1 MAIRK
6 EFLGRGFAFPFHFD
20 PAGGGVALSEY
31 EENIRQNISI
41 ILGTQP
47 GERQMLPD
55 FGCRIHELL
64 FAPDNSYAGQLAA
77 RHVEDALQRWE
88 PRIEVIGVEVADP
101 LGPYGA
107 KGVGEIGL
115 VPTAPAVANALWAH
129 DGVRRF
135 ELPIFQIR
143 RKSRRKAKA

>member
-88 PRIEVIGVEVADP
+88 PRIEVIGVEAVPDPTGAIRVEVSYRIISTGVTERLEQVVASS
-101 LGPYGA
+101 A
-107 KGVGEIGL
+107 
-115 VPTAPAVANALWAH
+115 
-129 DGVRRF
+129 R
-135 ELPIFQIR
+135 
-143 RKSRRKAKA
+143 

>member
-77 RHVEDALQRWE
+77 RHVEDALRRWE
-88 PRIEVIGVEVADP
+88 PRIEVIGVEAVPDPTGAIRVEVA
-101 LGPYGA
+101 YRITST
-107 KGVGEIGL
+107 GVTERL
-115 VPTAPAVANALWAH
+115 EQVVASSA
-129 DGVRRF
+129 R
-135 ELPIFQIR
+135 
-143 RKSRRKAKA
+143 

>member
-1 MAIRK
+1 MAVRK

-31 EENIRQNISI
+31 EENIRQCVSI

-64 FAPDNSYAGQLAA
+64 FSPNNAYVGQLAA
-77 RHVEDALQRWE
+77 RYVEDALRRWE
-88 PRIEVIGVEVADP
+88 PRIAVQQVNAHPDPSGAIRVDVVYAIVSTGVVERLEQVISSSG
-101 LGPYGA
+101 G
-107 KGVGEIGL
+107 
-115 VPTAPAVANALWAH
+115 
-129 DGVRRF
+129 
-135 ELPIFQIR
+135 
-143 RKSRRKAKA
+143 

>member
-47 GERQMLPD
+47 GERQMLPK

-64 FAPDNSYAGQLAA
+64 FAPNNGYAGQIAA
-77 RHVEDALQRWE
+77 EYVKEALRRWE
-88 PRIEVIGVEVADP
+88 RRIEVEQVTAAADP
-101 LGPYGA
+101 SGSIRVQVQYRIVSTGA
-107 KGVGEIGL
+107 VERL
-115 VPTAPAVANALWAH
+115 EQVVASSP
-129 DGVRRF
+129 R
-135 ELPIFQIR
+135 
-143 RKSRRKAKA
+143 

>member
-1 MAIRK
+1 MARPPGVSFVWGGCAVVCVGQTARAKVALMTIRK

-47 GERQMLPD
+47 GERQMLPA

-64 FAPDNSYAGQLAA
+64 FAPNNGYAGQMAA
-77 RHVEDALQRWE
+77 QYVEEALRRWE
-88 PRIEVIGVEVADP
+88 PRIDVQQVD
-101 LGPYGA
+101 
-107 KGVGEIGL
+107 
-115 VPTAPAVANALWAH
+115 AL
-129 DGVRRF
+129 
-135 ELPIFQIR
+135 
-143 RKSRRKAKA
+143 